1 MRILLARRSKMPD
14 DTLVLPSSAE
24 VDAEL
29 EEVEA
34 EVDDLDFSAGYR
46 WTYHQEDALIGEL

>member
-1 MRILLARRSKMPD
+1 MPD

-34 EVDDLDFSAGYR
+34 EVDDLDFSAGFR
-46 WTYHQEDALIGEL
+46 WAYHQEGALIGEL